1 MIFTVY
7 FPYTWS
13 KSIIF
18 DSTIYIKNKGGGAKN
33 ISDIYVGIHY
43 IHYLLGSPVFR
54 LEDGEAC
61 CSYALQTV
69 M

>member
-1 MIFTVY
+1 MI
-7 FPYTWS
+7 
-13 KSIIF
+13 
-18 DSTIYIKNKGGGAKN
+18 NRQLQGLAKRPKTFVFKQSVQILN
-33 ISDIYVGIHY
+33 YISDIYVGIHY